1 MRTAC
6 YKEKVS
12 TLVQKIKS
20 FIAVN
25 LIIQSRNR
33 VLSTHLHK
41 STFNKLGKKYYS
53 SRTLHQ
59 TPATPRGDNSH
70 VVEEFLSM

>member
-1 MRTAC
+1 MRTNH

-25 LIIQSRNR
+25 LIIQS
-33 VLSTHLHK
+33 
-41 STFNKLGKKYYS
+41 
-53 SRTLHQ
+53 
-59 TPATPRGDNSH
+59 
-70 VVEEFLSM
+70 